1 MIEKWC
7 YFFKYASSTS
17 EEEVRKIID
26 SDLVIQRAYEALNRF
41 NWSEEELRTYEQE
54 IKRIMDNQAV
64 EDYMKKKARQEGRE
78 EGKLEI
84 AKSMLAKGYPIEDII
99 SITGLSKCDIQN
111 IV

>member
-64 EDYMKKKARQEGRE
+64 EDYMKKLDK
-78 EGKLEI
+78 
-84 AKSMLAKGYPIEDII
+84 KGEKKV
-99 SITGLSKCDIQN
+99 S
-111 IV
+111 